1 MGVDEVRSLPWWQK
15 RVYLEGLAVEYGDD
29 EADEVIDAS
38 TPEGLAA
45 AGLGFSVGTVSAA

>member
-15 RVYLEGLAVEYGDD
+15 RMYVEGLVKEFTDP
-29 EADEVIDAS
+29 EDEVIDAT

-45 AGLGFSVGTVSAA
+45 AGLGVTVRTA